1 MMSEEEQKPKEEEPK
16 RPRANPRIFKPAE
29 RAEAEAAGEIVT
41 PPFPSECL
49 PRVLR
54 KMAEGVAELERLPVA
69 MTGPMVLAVAS
80 AALGRGVLLKGLR
93 GKVTPPNLFVCV
105 CKESGTGGSTAFGSI
120 TAPLDGMQAR
130 ILRTFREEE
139 LPGLE
144 AEKATLLV
152 EVDSC
157 KARFKKAES
166 VEDRQQAREE
176 MKSALAK
183 IKRAEEAMREPLL
196 WTSDSTPESL
206 AERLEA
212 NGDTLSQFNPDAGDA
227 FSSMLGC
234 YRDKTSRDGS
244 HALWLKAFSNESH
257 TITRTRGTVHLRRP
271 CLSLLYVITPSTA
284 RKHLEDKSLL
294 ETGFLGR
301 LLLCDPKAEMNE
313 GTFEEALAAPC
324 LASEISQPFESAIWK
339 ALAFFRRPRGLVVDA
354 WPDEEED
361 DGRPMEAGEIK
372 PYEIEAD
379 EGALRVLW
387 EDRTRQCAAWL
398 GAESEREL
406 IARETEMA
414 ARIALVLHC
423 FEWMTFRAAGQGG
436 TWKVNSCKGHEKPL
450 SGETMRKA
458 VQIRD
463 WFKAS
468 LAAMLAPQKAAAADE
483 AFARVK
489 VLYDKS
495 GWNQSGITA
504 RDLINHRIAG
514 AKTAEAARKLLETW
528 AGEGKLA
535 KKERPAKGTG
545 RKPEPAFFLPAWEK
559 KMGR

>member
-1 MMSEEEQKPKEEEPK
+1 MSEEEQKPKAEEAK
-16 RPRANPRIFKPAE
+16 KPRVNPRIFKPAE
-29 RAEAEAAGEIVT
+29 RAEAEAAGEIIT

-54 KMAEGVAELERLPVA
+54 RMAEGVAELERLPVA

-80 AALGRGVLLKGLR
+80 AALGRGVLLKGLQ

-105 CKESGTGGSTAFGSI
+105 CKESGTGGSTAFKSI
-120 TAPLDGMQAR
+120 TAPMDGMQAR

-144 AEKATLLV
+144 AEKTTLLIEV
-152 EVDSC
+152 EAC
-157 KARFKKAES
+157 KARYKKAEA

-183 IKRAEEAMREPLL
+183 IKKTEEAMREPLL
-196 WTSDSTPESL
+196 WTSDTTPESL

-212 NGDTLSQFNPDAGDA
+212 NGDTLSQFNPDAGDS

-244 HALWLKAFSNESH
+244 TALWLKSYSNEPH
-257 TITRTRGTVHLRRP
+257 TNTRTRGSIHLKRP
-271 CLSLLYVITPSTA
+271 CLSMLLVITPSTA

-301 LLLCDPKAEMNE
+301 LLLCDPKAEMQPL
-313 GTFEEALAAPC
+313 TFEDALARRG
-324 LASEISQPFESAIWK
+324 LHSDISQPFESAIWK
-339 ALAFFRRPRGLVVDA
+339 ALAFYRRPRGLVVDA

-361 DGRPMEAGEIK
+361 DGKPIEAGEIQ
-372 PYEIEAD
+372 PYEVTVEDAAIQ
-379 EGALRVLW
+379 VLT
-387 EDRTRQCAAWL
+387 EDWNRQCAAWRA
-398 GAESEREL
+398 AESDREL
-406 IARETEMA
+406 IAREAENA
-414 ARIALVLHC
+414 VRIALVLHC
-423 FEWMTFRAAGQGG
+423 YEGMTFRAAGQGG

-495 GWNQSGITA
+495 GWNQTGITA